1 MKKFGLIGCPLEH
14 SFSADYFNAKF
25 HREGIDAKYMNYE
38 IHSIDELYEL
48 INSDEDIVGL
58 NVTSPFKEDV
68 LTITDDVDYTADMVG
83 AANVLKI
90 LRNEGQV
97 YIKGYNTDSMAFR
110 SSIIPLMQTQHV
122 AALILGTGGAAH
134 AVAFAL
140 TQLGLECVFVS
151 RHECAEGIFYREINE
166 RVMKH
171 FKVIVNCTPVGMFP
185 NTEAMPR
192 IPYKYLTPEHLL
204 YDLIYN
210 PEETR
215 FLLMGKRYG
224 AQTKN
229 GLEMLHL
236 QADASWEI
244 WNREEIFHLDYED
257 GLDAD
262 I

>member
-1 MKKFGLIGCPLEH
+1 MKKFGLIGYPLEH
-14 SFSADYFNAKF
+14 SFSADYFNEKF
-25 HREGIDAKYMNYE
+25 AREGIDAKYVNYE
-38 IHSIDELYEL
+38 IRSVDELHEL
-48 INSDEDIVGL
+48 ITVEEDLVGL
-58 NVTSPFKEDV
+58 NVTSPYKEDV
-68 LTITDDVDYTADMVG
+68 IALTDDVDYTADMIG

-90 LRNEGQV
+90 MRGNGQV
-97 YIKGYNTDSMAFR
+97 YVKGYNTDATAFR
-110 SSIIPLMQTQHV
+110 KSIIPLMCTQHV

-140 TQLGLECVFVS
+140 TQLGIECVFVS
-151 RHECAEGIFYREINE
+151 RHECAEGIFYREITE

-171 FKVIVNCTPVGMFP
+171 FKIIVNCTPVGMFP
-185 NTEAMPR
+185 NVYAMPK

-215 FLLMGKRYG
+215 FLAMGKRYG

-236 QADASWEI
+236 QADASWDI
-244 WNREEIFHLDYED
+244 WNMEENPDFDNED
-257 GLDAD
+257 DFSNF
-262 I
+262 